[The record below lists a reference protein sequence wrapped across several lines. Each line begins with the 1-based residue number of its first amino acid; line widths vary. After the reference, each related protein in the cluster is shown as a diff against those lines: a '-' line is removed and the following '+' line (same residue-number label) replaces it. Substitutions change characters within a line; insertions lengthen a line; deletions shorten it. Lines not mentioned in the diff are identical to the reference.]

1 MDDLRQ
7 RGSSCRRDVLSRVWL
22 PALCGLLL
30 CVLLLWGC
38 ERRPTLPDGAIVF
51 DEEVALVRDE
61 GALADS
67 ASREFVVN
75 DDATLVAIAD
85 ENLVDVRLGLH
96 VEASGDEPARSVEV
110 ENHLGG
116 AGLEVAALE
125 VGEGARVRVTLNS
138 GPDAAQ
144 PGKVRVRVQQFAA
157 GPPRGREPA
166 RRLDALR
173 AWAKGSSAAL
183 RIEGTG
189 SVSQD
194 LELAIA
200 GLSASP
206 EDAALAA
213 QARLVRARQLIYFRL
228 DRPEGRAEAQ
238 RAAAAF
244 AKLAPP
250 DDRGAARARYVE
262 GLALAAMS
270 EDPASR
276 NPSAAEALQLAR
288 DAFSALV
295 DESSPLGPIERA
307 HAVAALGRL
316 DVQMMQA
323 DAANAHFEEARSIY
337 LANGHVGGALEMQ
350 VHLAFVLVEKGSFHE
365 AARVFDA
372 LLPDLPKIF
381 DPEIRVRAYLAAGR
395 GRNFSGRVDEA
406 AELLLAALPVAREH
420 QLRDSQAA
428 ALQGLGH
435 LYWNRGDFLQAGQFF
450 EEALNITR
458 EGKNVGEYVTSL
470 AGAGQIARHD
480 GDYQR
485 ALKLHLEATRLAPS
499 PVLQVRTRFDL
510 GADYYRLQDI
520 PAAIATYREALAI
533 DLHDPMHHVFTD
545 GKLGLAQ
552 FIIEYD
558 QSSAADLEEAE
569 RLIEEGMETSRN
581 VQDQWRVI
589 FATRMR
595 GQLAARRGHSAP
607 ALRHYER
614 VLELGREYRQRS
626 GSSEARSTLLF
637 DEQFALQG
645 FLDIAFGD
653 VARRAAGEVRATSAA
668 ELAALLRLERAR
680 QESFGALR
688 VARLDAAS
696 ATRVDGLLAEMGA
709 KSVRI
714 AALATVDLDAKQAAE
729 LRSLQIDMARLH
741 AELDLVRTT
750 AADKRAEATGA
761 VARWRPLAPG
771 EVQLSYALSNER
783 VFALV
788 RSASGTRVTVLA
800 PPRRDLERKLAEI
813 GKLDMRSSPEK
824 VEAALAEVSADLLPA
839 GLLPADSKA
848 VAIVAEGR
856 IASLPF
862 AALRSPTDARR
873 RLIET
878 HDISMITS
886 LLDVDEAPPT
896 RHVRPYRLVAL
907 ASGSGT
913 YRAAPINPVPT
924 LQAAT
929 KEINAVAALF
939 KARDAA
945 ASIKLLTG
953 AAGTS
958 VALREVWSSGADVV
972 HFATHALADLRQ
984 PVASLLVLPAMDGSG
999 RATYL
1004 TAGQVQGWHG
1014 DAELVF
1020 LSACESAIGPPKF
1033 AAGMPGLQR
1042 AFLRA
1047 GARGVIATLAPIEDV
1062 LAQQFAI
1069 DFYSRYTDGRSAMRA
1084 LSETQRAWLAPA
1096 PGVGE
1101 SEQLRRR
1108 VTALAHAYFAG

>member
-1 MDDLRQ
+1 MKF
-7 RGSSCRRDVLSRVWL
+7 RVWL
-22 PALCGLLL
+22 PALGGLLL
-30 CVLLLWGC
+30 CGC
-38 ERRPTLPDGAIVF
+38 ARQPTLPDGAIVL
-51 DEEVALVRDE
+51 DEEVALVRAD
-61 GALADS
+61 GAIVDT

-75 DDATLVAIAD
+75 DDATLIAIAD
-85 ENLVDVRLGLH
+85 ENLVDVRLGLQ
-96 VEASGDEPARSVEV
+96 VEANGDMPARSAEV

-125 VGEGARVRVTLNS
+125 VSEGARVRVTLTS
-138 GPDAAQ
+138 GADATQ

-157 GPPRGREPA
+157 GIARDPGPA

-183 RIEGTG
+183 RIEGTK

-200 GLSASP
+200 GLGIAP

-213 QARLVRARQLIYFRL
+213 QARLARARQLIYFHL
-228 DRPEGRAEAQ
+228 DRREARAEAQ

-250 DDRGAARARYVE
+250 DDRGAARAKYVE

-270 EDPASR
+270 EDPAST
-276 NPSAAEALQLAR
+276 NPTAAEALQLAR
-288 DAFSALV
+288 ETFTALAADSSALAPV
-295 DESSPLGPIERA
+295 ERA

-316 DVQMMQA
+316 DVQIMHA

-337 LANGHVGGALEMQ
+337 LANGHLAGELEMR

-365 AARVFDA
+365 AAQAFDS
-372 LLPDLPKIF
+372 LLPDLPKIV
-381 DPEIRVRAYLAAGR
+381 DPEMRVRAYLAAGR
-395 GRNFSGRVDEA
+395 GRSFSGRVDEA
-406 AELLLAALPVAREH
+406 AELLLAALPVAREY
-420 QLRDSQAA
+420 QLRDAQAS
-428 ALQGLGH
+428 ALQGLGN
-435 LYWNRGDFLQAGQFF
+435 LYANRGDYLQAGQFF

-458 EGKNVGEYVTSL
+458 GGENIAEYVTAL
-470 AGAGQIARHD
+470 AAAGQIARHD
-480 GDYQR
+480 GNYQR
-485 ALKLHLEATRLAPS
+485 ALTLHLEATRLAPV

-533 DLHDPMHHVFTD
+533 DLQDPMHHVFTD

-552 FIIEYD
+552 FLIEYE
-558 QSSAADLEEAE
+558 QSSATDLEEAE
-569 RLIEEGMETSRN
+569 RLIEESMVTSRK

-589 FATRMR
+589 YATRMR
-595 GQLAARRGHSAP
+595 GQLAARRGHAAP
-607 ALRHYER
+607 ALRHYQR
-614 VLELGREYRQRS
+614 VLELGREYRLRS
-626 GSSEARSTLLF
+626 GSSEARSTLLV

-645 FLDIAFGD
+645 FLDIGFAD
-653 VARRAAGEVRATSAA
+653 VVRRGPGVVRAASAV

-688 VARLDAAS
+688 VAKLDAAS
-696 ATRVDGLLAEMGA
+696 AERVDGLLAEMGT

-729 LRSLQIDMARLH
+729 LRNLQIDMARLH
-741 AELDLVRTT
+741 AELDFVRTT
-750 AADKRAEATGA
+750 AADQRAAA
-761 VARWRPLAPG
+761 APSMARWRPLAPG
-771 EVQLSYALSNER
+771 EAQLSYALSNER

-788 RSASGTRVTVLA
+788 RSASGTRLTVLA

-813 GKLDMRSSPEK
+813 GKLDVRSSPEK
-824 VEAALAEVSADLLPA
+824 VEAALAEVSAELLPA
-839 GLLPADSKA
+839 GLLPADSNS

-862 AALRSPTDARR
+862 AALRSPTDTRR

-878 HDISMITS
+878 HEISMITS

-896 RHVRPYRLVAL
+896 RHARPYRLVAL

-913 YRAAPINPVPT
+913 YRAAPVNPVPT

-945 ASIKLLTG
+945 APVKLLTG
-953 AAGTS
+953 EAGTS

-984 PVASLLVLPAMDGSG
+984 PVASLLVLPAMDVSG
-999 RATYL
+999 KATYL

-1020 LSACESAIGPPKF
+1020 LSACESAIGPPQF

-1062 LAQQFAI
+1062 LAQQFAT
-1069 DFYSRYTDGRSAMRA
+1069 DFYSRYTGGQSAKRA

-1096 PGVGE
+1096 PGVSE